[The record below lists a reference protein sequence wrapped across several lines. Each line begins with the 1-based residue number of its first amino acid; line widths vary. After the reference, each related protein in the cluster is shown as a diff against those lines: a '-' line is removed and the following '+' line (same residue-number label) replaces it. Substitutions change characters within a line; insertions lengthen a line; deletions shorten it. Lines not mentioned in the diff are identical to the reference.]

1 MYDDDPKEAPFNDED
16 IKCALGTMYGGTC
29 LTLSFLAFTL
39 FTHSL
44 CSRGGHGTNASV
56 YEVIKTNGFS
66 QTVSTLQSFMLA
78 MVLNPSIQAKA
89 HAELDR
95 VCPGRLP
102 DFGDYD
108 ALPYV
113 KAIMLEA
120 LRWNPV
126 APEGK

>member
-1 MYDDDPKEAPFNDED
+1 
-16 IKCALGTMYGGTC
+16 
-29 LTLSFLAFTL
+29 
-39 FTHSL
+39 
-44 CSRGGHGTNASV
+44 
-56 YEVIKTNGFS
+56 
-66 QTVSTLQSFMLA
+66 MLA

-113 KAIMLEA
+113 KAIMLES

-126 APEGK
+126 APEGKSPPVA

>member
-1 MYDDDPKEAPFNDED
+1 
-16 IKCALGTMYGGTC
+16 MYGGTC
-29 LTLSFLAFTL
+29 LALLFSTFVL

-44 CSRGGHGTNASV
+44 SSRGGHGMDAFV
-56 YEVIKTNGFS
+56 YEVITINKLS

-95 VCPGRLP
+95 VCPSRLP

-113 KAIMLEA
+113 KAIMLES

-126 APEGK
+126 APEGKSPR